1 LTLAFLWKDLAMHR
15 VLLALTLVVC
25 LALALAAPRGLVL
38 ALIAAAAGLAHH
50 AYVRR
55 RESGRLEE

>member
-1 LTLAFLWKDLAMHR
+1 MYR
-15 VLLALTLVVC
+15 VLVALTLVVC
-25 LALALAAPRGLVL
+25 LAVALTAPRGLVL

-50 AYVRR
+50 AYVRG